1 MLIPLW
7 LPKFQKVETITD
19 CNQDIRPYSILA
31 IRPQIITIYIDYI
44 RKIYTKFKVKTV
56 KLIKRQV
63 QSLILPKLN
72 DPKAIILLGPR
83 QAGKSTLLQHI
94 ETSLQ
99 KPVAWWNGDESDI
112 RILLEKPTS
121 TQINTL
127 IGDAKTLII
136 DEAQRIENIGLCIK
150 LITDNLKGVKVI
162 ATGSSAFELANKIN
176 EPLTGR
182 KWEYHLYP
190 FSFSEMVT
198 HAGLLEEKRLLHH
211 RLIFGY
217 YPEIV
222 TSPGHEQV
230 LLKQLANSYLYK
242 DILTWERIQK
252 PDKLEKLVQAL
263 AFQMAQLISYHE
275 LGQICGLNAE
285 TVEKYINLL
294 EKAYIV
300 FRLPSFS
307 RNLRN
312 ELKKSYKIYF
322 YDNGL
327 RNAVINQFNPL
338 QLRNDTGQ
346 LWENWFIS
354 ERLKYLNNS
363 EKNASR
369 FFWRTLAQ
377 QEVDYI
383 EETNGQITAFECKWN
398 PKAKGIVSR
407 AFKNAYPEAAT
418 NLVHA
423 ENAADFLL

>member
-1 MLIPLW
+1 LGQRESSNFY
-7 LPKFQKVETITD
+7 KYFE
-19 CNQDIRPYSILA
+19 N
-31 IRPQIITIYIDYI
+31 I
-44 RKIYTKFKVKTV
+44 RKIYIKFKDKTV
-56 KLIKRQV
+56 KLIERQ
-63 QSLILPKLN
+63 LKTIILPKLK

-94 ETSLQ
+94 ETSLH
-99 KPVAWWNGDESDI
+99 KPVTWWNGDESDI

-121 TQINTL
+121 TQIKTL
-127 IGDAKTLII
+127 IGNAKTLII

-150 LITDNLKGVKVI
+150 LITDNLKGIKVI

-182 KWEYHLYP
+182 KWEYYLYP
-190 FSFSEMVT
+190 FSFGEMVA
-198 HAGLLEEKRLLHH
+198 HSGLLAEKRLLHH
-211 RLIFGY
+211 RMIFGY

-222 TSPGHEQV
+222 TSPGNEQV

-338 QLRNDTGQ
+338 QLRNDIAQ

-354 ERLKYLNNS
+354 ERLKYLNNT

-398 PKAKGIVSR
+398 PKAKGNVSR
-407 AFKNAYPEAAT
+407 AFKNAYPEAT
-418 NLVHA
+418 THLVHA
-423 ENAADFLL
+423 ENVADFLL

>member
-1 MLIPLW
+1 M
-7 LPKFQKVETITD
+7 
-19 CNQDIRPYSILA
+19 
-31 IRPQIITIYIDYI
+31 
-44 RKIYTKFKVKTV
+44 
-56 KLIKRQV
+56 IKRGLEE
-63 QSLILPKLN
+63 SIATKLKDN
-72 DPKAIILLGPR
+72 KAIILLGPR
-83 QAGKSTLLQHI
+83 QAGKSTLLHL
-94 ETSLQ
+94 LQ
-99 KPVAWWNGDESDI
+99 PQLKQPIAWWNGDETDI
-112 RILLEKPTS
+112 RTLLEKPSS
-121 TQINTL
+121 TRLKSL
-127 IGDAKTLII
+127 IGNNKTIVI

-150 LITDNLKGVKVI
+150 LITDNIKDVKII

-190 FSFSEMVT
+190 LSFGEMVAHT
-198 HAGLLEEKRLLHH
+198 SLLEEKRLLHH
-211 RLIFGY
+211 RLLYGY

-222 TSPGHEQV
+222 TSPGNEQA

-263 AFQMAQLISYHE
+263 AFQTAQLISYNE
-275 LGQICGLNAE
+275 LGQLCGLNAE

-294 EKAYIV
+294 EKAFIV
-300 FRLPSFS
+300 FRLPAFS

-327 RNAVINQFNPL
+327 RNAVINQFNPVN
-338 QLRNDTGQ
+338 LRNDTGQ

-354 ERLKYLNNS
+354 ERMKFLNNTGQH
-363 EKNASR
+363 ASR

-383 EETNGQITAFECKWN
+383 EDANGKITAYECKWN
-398 PKAKGIVSR
+398 AKAKGGVSR
-407 AFKNAYPEAAT
+407 AFSNAYPDADT
-418 NLVHA
+418 HIIHP
-423 ENAADFLL
+423 ENADELLL